1 MLREVVPLVLS
12 PSSDLDPAREA
23 RLLARMLEVEKMIDG
38 LQGVIDLE
46 AIFPNSKRTR
56 FARLRRASPRTSDG
70 ITLIA

>member
-46 AIFPNSKRTR
+46 AIFPNGKEPGSPGCAGQ
-56 FARLRRASPRTSDG
+56 AREPVTALR
-70 ITLIA
+70 